1 MEKDL
6 ALIVEDN
13 SLLSNMFSRALS
25 DIDYQTLVISDGQ
38 KALDWLAEKTPRLLL
53 LDLHLPAISGKDI
66 FNQIVDDSRFEG
78 TYIVLCTADARM
90 GSLLAE
96 KADFLL
102 NKPVDIAQLQRMAE
116 RLKSNH
122 HFRVR

>member
-13 SLLSNMFSRALS
+13 SLLSNMFSRALT
-25 DIDYQTLVISDGQ
+25 DINYRTLVISDGQ
-38 KALDWLAEKTPRLLL
+38 KALDWLSQGIPRLLL
-53 LDLHLPAISGKDI
+53 LDLHLPYVSGKEI
-66 FNQIVDDSRFEG
+66 FENIVEDPRFEN

-90 GSLLAE
+90 GSMLAD

-102 NKPVDIAQLQRMAE
+102 NKPVDLFQLQRMAE
-116 RLKSNH
+116 RLKTGNDLKT
-122 HFRVR
+122 R

>member
-13 SLLSNMFSRALS
+13 SLLSNMFSRALT
-25 DIDYQTLVISDGQ
+25 DINYRTLVISDGQ
-38 KALDWLAEKTPRLLL
+38 KALDWLSQGIPRLLL
-53 LDLHLPAISGKDI
+53 LDLHLPYVSGKEI
-66 FNQIVDDSRFEG
+66 FEKIVEDPRFEN

-90 GSLLAE
+90 GSILAD

-102 NKPVDIAQLQRMAE
+102 NKPVDLFQLQRMAE
-116 RLKSNH
+116 RLKTGNN
-122 HFRVR
+122 FKAR